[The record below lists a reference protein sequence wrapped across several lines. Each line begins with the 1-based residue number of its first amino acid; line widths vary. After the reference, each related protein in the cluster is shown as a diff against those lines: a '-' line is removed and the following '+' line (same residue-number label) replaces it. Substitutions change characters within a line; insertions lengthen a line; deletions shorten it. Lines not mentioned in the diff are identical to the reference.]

1 MVLACKPFLWAKIF
15 SMRTLL
21 LVMVTAIVSAGCQKQ
36 QEKLAINESLFD
48 AGVSKA
54 VLKTKVMSEASGLT
68 ESINH
73 PNFLWT
79 HNDSGDKARIFL
91 IDTLAN
97 LKATVW
103 LSHDEQRDWE
113 DIASGPGPVDGKNYI
128 YVGDIGDNNAK
139 HKYKFIYRIEEPD
152 LAHSVDTT
160 INEIDTI
167 KFELP
172 DGRRDSESM
181 MLDPLTRDI
190 YILSKREEKVN
201 LYRLPYPQS
210 TTETMKAELAL
221 AKLEFNQYQGK
232 AVSKNGGE
240 TLINGYHPTYYN
252 QVVSADI
259 SRDGR
264 EILIKTYSSIYY
276 WKRENNESIVEVL
289 KRKPTILPYKPEP
302 QGEAITF
309 DLNGKGYF
317 TLNEEFGKMP
327 QQLFFYKR
335 K

>member
-1 MVLACKPFLWAKIF
+1 
-15 SMRTLL
+15 MRTVLL
-21 LVMVTAIVSAGCQKQ
+21 ILVSAIVSTGCQKQ
-36 QEKLAINESLFD
+36 QEKLAINESLFE
-48 AGVSKA
+48 AGISKA
-54 VLKTKVMSEASGLT
+54 VLDTKVMSEASGLT
-68 ESINH
+68 ESTNN

-91 IDTLAN
+91 IDTVAK

-103 LSHDEQRDWE
+103 FANVEQRDWE
-113 DIASGPGPVDGKNYI
+113 DMASGPGPEDGKNYI

-139 HKYKFIYRIEEPD
+139 HKYKFIYRIEEPVID
-152 LAHSVDTT
+152 LTRSDTIVSKVDQ
-160 INEIDTI
+160 I

-172 DGRRDSESM
+172 DGSRDSESL

-190 YILSKREEKVN
+190 YIVSKREEKVN

-210 TTETMKAELAL
+210 TSEPIKAELAL

-232 AVSKNGGE
+232 AVSKNGSE
-240 TLINGYHPTYYN
+240 TLINGYHSSYYN

-259 SRDGR
+259 SKDGQ
-264 EILIKTYSSIYY
+264 EILIKSYSSVYY
-276 WKRENNESIVEVL
+276 WKRENNENIAETL
-289 KRKPTILPYKPEP
+289 KRMPTILPYKPEA

-309 DLNGKGYF
+309 DLNGNGYF
-317 TLNEEFGKMP
+317 TLNEELGKMP